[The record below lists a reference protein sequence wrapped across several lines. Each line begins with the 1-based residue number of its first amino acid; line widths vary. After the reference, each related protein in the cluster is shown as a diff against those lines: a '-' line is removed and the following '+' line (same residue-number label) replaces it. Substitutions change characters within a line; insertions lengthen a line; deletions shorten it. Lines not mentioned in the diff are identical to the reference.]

1 MRLPAESD
9 TCFMAEIVEAI
20 VSSQRR
26 LTDPLETSLVE
37 SGSEN
42 MSDEAEEYVKWMD
55 SFGHN
60 RRKYFE
66 SLGEGAKPPVP
77 SIEHP
82 PKIEQ
87 KPLPSHLKYAYLGVE
102 STLPVIISS
111 SLTAMEEEKL
121 LRVLRDHKQA
131 LGWSLADL
139 KGIRPSM
146 CMHRILL
153 EDGHKPSVEAQK
165 RLNPKMK
172 EVVRKEV
179 LKWLDTGVIY
189 PISDSAW
196 VSPVQVVPKKGGTTV
211 IKTENNILL
220 PSRTVTGWRICI
232 DYRKLNKATR
242 KDHFPLPFLDQMLD
256 RLAGYEYYCFLDGYS
271 GYNQIAIAPEDQEK
285 TTFTCPYGTFAFR
298 RMPFELCN
306 APGTFQRCMMAIF
319 SDMVEKTIE
328 IFMDD
333 FSIMGNSFDNC
344 LKNLR
349 AVLARCEETNLVL
362 NWEKCHFMVQEGIV
376 LGHRISARGI
386 EVDKAKIEAIEKLP
400 PPSSVKGIRSFL
412 GHAGFYMRF
421 IKDFSHIAKPLSN
434 LLVQGIPFE
443 FNSQCLHAF
452 TVLKDKLISAPI
464 VVAPDWSFP
473 FELMCDASDYAIGA
487 VLGQKREK
495 IFQVIYYA
503 SRTFN
508 DAQLNYSTTEKELLA
523 IVFAFDKFR
532 LYLIGNKVVVHTDH
546 SAIKYLM
553 TKKDAK
559 PRLIRWVLL
568 LQEFDVEIKDK
579 KGTENLVADHLSR
592 LEGARD
598 DVPVNDEFPD
608 EKLFAIENKRE
619 IPWFA
624 VYVNYLVAKVIPPE
638 FNYQKKKRFFA
649 HLKHYYWEEPIL
661 CRHCADQVIR
671 RCVPEDEMHSILNH
685 CHTLPC
691 GGHFGGQ
698 RTAAKVLQ
706 SGFNWPSLFKD
717 AHRFVSTCDKCQR
730 MGNISRK
737 DDPPMHPILEVE
749 LFDLWGIDFMGPFP
763 ASYNNLYILLAVDY
777 VSKWVEAIPSRTN
790 DAKVV
795 AQFLRSNIFSRFGTP
810 RALITD
816 NGTHFCNKVIDKVLQ
831 KYGVRH
837 RTSLAY
843 HPQSNGQ
850 AEVSNREIKYILEKT
865 VNSSRKDW
873 SKKMD
878 DALWAYRTTFK
889 TPLGMSPFR
898 LVYGKACHL
907 RVELEHRAYWA
918 TRQLNMDSTLAGEKR
933 LLQLSELDEFRNE
946 AYENAYIYKE
956 KTKAWHDKHIT
967 RKEFT
972 AGQQVL
978 LFNSRLKLFPGKL
991 NSRWFGPFTV
1001 TKVFSHGGAEVSHP
1015 EKGTFTVATQRLKP
1029 YYGGEFLA
1037 GKQIIP
1043 LTAADEV

>member
-1 MRLPAESD
+1 
-9 TCFMAEIVEAI
+9 
-20 VSSQRR
+20 
-26 LTDPLETSLVE
+26 
-37 SGSEN
+37 
-42 MSDEAEEYVKWMD
+42 
-55 SFGHN
+55 
-60 RRKYFE
+60 
-66 SLGEGAKPPVP
+66 
-77 SIEHP
+77 
-82 PKIEQ
+82 
-87 KPLPSHLKYAYLGVE
+87 
-102 STLPVIISS
+102 
-111 SLTAMEEEKL
+111 
-121 LRVLRDHKQA
+121 
-131 LGWSLADL
+131 
-139 KGIRPSM
+139 
-146 CMHRILL
+146 
-153 EDGHKPSVEAQK
+153 
-165 RLNPKMK
+165 MK

-179 LKWLDTGVIY
+179 LKWLDMGVIY

-211 IKTENNILL
+211 IRTENNILL
-220 PSRTVTGWRICI
+220 QSRTVTGWRICI

-298 RMPFELCN
+298 RMPFGLCN

-319 SDMVEKTIE
+319 SDMVENTIE

-344 LKNLR
+344 LENLR
-349 AVLARCEETNLVL
+349 TVLARCEETNLVL

-386 EVDKAKIEAIEKLP
+386 EVDRAKIEAIEKLP

-412 GHAGFYMRF
+412 GHAGFYRHF
-421 IKDFSHIAKPLSN
+421 IKDFSQIEKPLSN

-443 FNSQCLHAF
+443 FDSQCLHTF

-464 VVAPDWSFP
+464 VAAPDWSFP

-503 SRTFN
+503 SRTLN
-508 DAQLNYSTTEKELLA
+508 DAQLNYATTEKELLA

-532 LYLIGNKVVVHTDH
+532 PYLIGNKVVVHTDH

-598 DVPVNDEFPD
+598 DVPENDEFPD
-608 EKLFAIENKRE
+608 EKLLAIEQKKAV
-619 IPWFA
+619 PWFA
-624 VYVNYLVAKVIPPE
+624 DFVNYLVAKVIPPK
-638 FNYQKKKRFFA
+638 FNYQQKKRFFA

-661 CRHCADQVIR
+661 YRHCADQVIR

-698 RTAAKVLQ
+698 RTEANVLQ
-706 SGFNWPSLFKD
+706 SGFYWPSLFKD

-737 DDPPMHPILEVE
+737 DEPPMHPILEVE

-763 ASYNNLYILLAVDY
+763 ASYSNLYFLLAVDY
-777 VSKWVEAIPSRTN
+777 VSKWVEAIPTRTN

-795 AQFLRSNIFSRFGTP
+795 AHFLRSNIFSRFGTP

-843 HPQSNGQ
+843 HP
-850 AEVSNREIKYILEKT
+850 
-865 VNSSRKDW
+865 
-873 SKKMD
+873 
-878 DALWAYRTTFK
+878 
-889 TPLGMSPFR
+889 
-898 LVYGKACHL
+898 
-907 RVELEHRAYWA
+907 
-918 TRQLNMDSTLAGEKR
+918 
-933 LLQLSELDEFRNE
+933 
-946 AYENAYIYKE
+946 
-956 KTKAWHDKHIT
+956 
-967 RKEFT
+967 
-972 AGQQVL
+972 
-978 LFNSRLKLFPGKL
+978 
-991 NSRWFGPFTV
+991 
-1001 TKVFSHGGAEVSHP
+1001 
-1015 EKGTFTVATQRLKP
+1015 
-1029 YYGGEFLA
+1029 
-1037 GKQIIP
+1037 
-1043 LTAADEV
+1043 